1 MLLARTQ
8 VMAAKRAGAR
18 SGATR
23 TTSGKRASRA
33 KTAAKRSPSAGST
46 TAAKRGAS
54 TRGKSSTRAISSTRA
69 KSSTGAKS
77 SANGASKSPTKKTS
91 AKSAAKTSAT
101 GVAKRG
107 ASSAP
112 LAEYN
117 AKRDFSRTAEPAGK
131 VPKPRSKTLH
141 FVIQKH
147 AASHLH
153 YDFRLELDGVMK
165 SWAVPKGPSLDPT
178 VRRLAMEVEDHPISY
193 NTFEGTIPQGEYG
206 GGTVMLW
213 DRGTYEPEDG
223 GGAESLRRGYEKG
236 ELRFQMHGK
245 RLQGGFV
252 LARLR
257 RPGRPQWLL
266 IKRRDDHADP
276 DRDITAEETTSVASK
291 RSMEEIAAGRR
302 VWHSN
307 R

>member
-1 MLLARTQ
+1 
-8 VMAAKRAGAR
+8 MASKRSGPPSGAKRATAR
-18 SGATR
+18 K
-23 TTSGKRASRA
+23 TTSRAKRPKRATGRTSSGSASRA
-33 KTAAKRSPSAGST
+33 PTAGS
-46 TAAKRGAS
+46 K
-54 TRGKSSTRAISSTRA
+54 
-69 KSSTGAKS
+69 
-77 SANGASKSPTKKTS
+77 SKST
-91 AKSAAKTSAT
+91 AKSARSPR
-101 GVAKRG
+101 KRA
-107 ASSAP
+107 ASNAP

-131 VPKPRSKTLH
+131 VPKTAGKSLH

-213 DRGTYEPEDG
+213 DRGTYEADDG
-223 GGAESLRRGYEKG
+223 GGAASLRRGYEKG
-236 ELRFQMHGK
+236 ELRFVMHGK
-245 RLQGGFV
+245 RLRGGFV

-266 IKRRDDHADP
+266 IKRRDDYAD
-276 DRDITAEETTSVASK
+276 DARDITAEETTSVVTK
-291 RSMEEIAAGRR
+291 RTMDQIAAGRR

>member
-1 MLLARTQ
+1 
-8 VMAAKRAGAR
+8 MATKR
-18 SGATR
+18 SGTRSGSKRTAGKKSASRKSGAKPATKVSR
-23 TTSGKRASRA
+23 SNSKRASASRA
-33 KTAAKRSPSAGST
+33 AGSS
-46 TAAKRGAS
+46 ARGS
-54 TRGKSSTRAISSTRA
+54 GKGRSR
-69 KSSTGAKS
+69 TG
-77 SANGASKSPTKKTS
+77 SP
-91 AKSAAKTSAT
+91 
-101 GVAKRG
+101 
-107 ASSAP
+107 AP

-131 VPKPRSKTLH
+131 VPKARGKSLH

-213 DRGTYEPEDG
+213 DRGTYDADDG

-236 ELRFQMHGK
+236 ELRFVMHGK

-266 IKRRDDHADP
+266 IKRRDDAADA
-276 DRDITAEETTSVASK
+276 DRDITAEATTSVVS
-291 RSMEEIAAGRR
+291 RRTMDQIAAGRR

>member
-1 MLLARTQ
+1 
-8 VMAAKRAGAR
+8 MAAKRSGTR
-18 SGATR
+18 SGSKRSTGKKSAPRSKSGAKAATKATR
-23 TTSGKRASRA
+23 SNSRRASATRPAGNSARGSRKGRSRA
-33 KTAAKRSPSAGST
+33 ASP
-46 TAAKRGAS
+46 
-54 TRGKSSTRAISSTRA
+54 
-69 KSSTGAKS
+69 
-77 SANGASKSPTKKTS
+77 
-91 AKSAAKTSAT
+91 
-101 GVAKRG
+101 
-107 ASSAP
+107 AP

-117 AKRDFSRTAEPAGK
+117 AKRDFTRTAEPAGK
-131 VPKPRSKTLH
+131 VPKARGRSLH

-213 DRGTYEPEDG
+213 DRGTYDADDG
-223 GGAESLRRGYEKG
+223 GGTESLRRGYEKG
-236 ELRFQMHGK
+236 ELRFVMHGK
-245 RLQGGFV
+245 RLRGGFV

-266 IKRRDDHADP
+266 IKRRDDHADA
-276 DRDITAEETTSVASK
+276 DRDITAEATTSVVS
-291 RSMEEIAAGRR
+291 RRTMDQIAAGRR

>member
-1 MLLARTQ
+1 MPLALYAGMATKRTGTRT
-8 VMAAKRAGAR
+8 ASKRATARKTATRTRTGTKRAPAGRPKTPAGSRAKAVSKSPAPGAR
-18 SGATR
+18 SA
-23 TTSGKRASRA
+23 GK
-33 KTAAKRSPSAGST
+33 T
-46 TAAKRGAS
+46 
-54 TRGKSSTRAISSTRA
+54 
-69 KSSTGAKS
+69 
-77 SANGASKSPTKKTS
+77 
-91 AKSAAKTSAT
+91 AKSATARRA
-101 GVAKRG
+101 
-107 ASSAP
+107 SAP

-131 VPKPRSKTLH
+131 VPKPRGKTLH

-193 NTFEGTIPQGEYG
+193 NTFEGTIPEGEYG

-223 GGAESLRRGYEKG
+223 GGPESLRRGYEKG
-236 ELRFQMHGK
+236 ELRFQMKGK
-245 RLQGGFV
+245 RLRGGFV

-266 IKRRDDHADP
+266 IKRRDDHADS
-276 DRDITAEETTSVASK
+276 DRDITADEATSVVS
-291 RSMEEIAAGRR
+291 RRTMEQIAAGRR

>member
-1 MLLARTQ
+1 MLLAN
-8 VMAAKRAGAR
+8 VDGMATKRSNPR
-18 SGATR
+18 SRRKSATGRKSATR
-23 TTSGKRASRA
+23 SKREAKAATGRSSASGPATRVKTSSTSRASSSN
-33 KTAAKRSPSAGST
+33 RST
-46 TAAKRGAS
+46 AKRGARKAS
-54 TRGKSSTRAISSTRA
+54 AGNSPKGGTRNKA
-69 KSSTGAKS
+69 
-77 SANGASKSPTKKTS
+77 
-91 AKSAAKTSAT
+91 
-101 GVAKRG
+101 
-107 ASSAP
+107 SAP

-117 AKRDFSRTAEPAGK
+117 AKRDFTRTAEPAGN
-131 VPKPRSKTLH
+131 VPKGRGKSLH

-165 SWAVPKGPSLDPT
+165 SWAVPKGPSLDPM

-193 NTFEGTIPQGEYG
+193 NTFEGTIPKGEYG

-213 DRGTYEPEDG
+213 DRGTYEADDG
-223 GGAESLRRGYEKG
+223 GGADSLRRGYEKG
-236 ELRFQMHGK
+236 ELRFVMHGK
-245 RLQGGFV
+245 RLRGGFV

-266 IKRRDDHADP
+266 IKRRDDYADAE
-276 DRDITAEETTSVASK
+276 RDITAEVTTSVVSRRTMDQIAS
-291 RSMEEIAAGRR
+291 GRR